1 MTTSYETLTVEAQGP
16 ITRITLNRPKQL
28 NAINRAMLTE
38 LGRALGALAA
48 GTRVVVLTGGG
59 EKAFVAGADIAEM
72 AGIDAATAVAFSRLG
87 HEVGDALERLDAV
100 VIAEVNGF
108 ALGGGCELMLACDFA
123 LASATAKFG
132 QPEVKLGVTAGFGG
146 TTRLVRRVGRAM
158 ANQLLFTGETIDA
171 ERALALGL
179 VNEVVAKEALRARV
193 DAVAAAIVANAP
205 GAVAATKRS
214 VRVGAESDLATAN
227 AYEQATFGLCFAT
240 ADQKEGMKAFVEK
253 RKAAWTG
260 A

>member
-1 MTTSYETLTVEAQGP
+1 MSFETLTVDTQGAV
-16 ITRITLNRPKQL
+16 TRLTLNRPKQL
-28 NAINRAMLTE
+28 NAINRQMLLE
-38 LGRALGALAA
+38 LGRALDALPAA
-48 GTRVVVLTGGG
+48 TRVLVLTGGG

-72 AGIDAATAVAFSRLG
+72 AALGPAEAAEFSRLG
-87 HEVGDALERLDAV
+87 HELGARLERLDV
-100 VIAEVNGF
+100 PVIAEVNGF

-123 LASATAKFG
+123 IASATAKFG

-158 ANQLLFTGETIDA
+158 ATQLLCTGETIDA
-171 ERALALGL
+171 ERARAIGL
-179 VNEVVAKEALRARV
+179 VNEVVEKDGLRARV
-193 DAVAAAIVANAP
+193 DELAGLIVANAP
-205 GAVAATKRS
+205 LAVAASKRS
-214 VRVGAESDLATAN
+214 VVHGAETDLAAAN
-227 AYEQATFGLCFAT
+227 RYEQLVFGMCFAS